1 MSACKKALVALGC
14 LAAAAASAAPDA
26 RTLVEKLARESP
38 SSVAFTEARFSS
50 LLRQPLVVSGELGY
64 LGGGS
69 LDRRV
74 TSPYRETIAIR
85 GGTVSI
91 EREGEG
97 VRSFALERAPE
108 LEGFLKA
115 FGALLAGDST
125 ALEKTFA
132 IAANGDDAGGWTL
145 ELTPLNERARR
156 RLSMIRI
163 YGNGDEL
170 RCLATIDTKETGSVM
185 LLGDQTSAT
194 ISPASSFD
202 DLITHCRGR

>member
-1 MSACKKALVALGC
+1 MSACNAALVVLGC
-14 LAAAAASAAPDA
+14 LVAATAGAAPDA

-38 SSVAFTEARFSS
+38 STVAFTEARFSS

-74 TSPYRETIAIR
+74 TSPYRETITIR
-85 GGTVSI
+85 GSTVRI
-91 EREGEG
+91 EREGEE

-115 FGALLAGDST
+115 FGALLAGDSA

-132 IAANGDDAGGWTL
+132 IAATGDDIGDWTL

-156 RLSMIRI
+156 RVSMIRI
-163 YGNGDEL
+163 YGSGDEL
-170 RCLATIDTKETGSVM
+170 QCLATIDTKETGSVM
-185 LLGDQTSAT
+185 LLGGEPSAT
-194 ISPASSFD
+194 ISSASSFD
-202 DLITHCRGR
+202 DLIAHCRGR

>member
-1 MSACKKALVALGC
+1 MSASKTALVVLGC

-26 RTLVEKLARESP
+26 RTLVERLARESP

-50 LLRQPLVVSGELGY
+50 LLREPLVVSGELGY

-74 TSPYRETIAIR
+74 TSPYRETITIR
-85 GGTVSI
+85 GSTVRI
-91 EREGEG
+91 ERDGEE

-132 IAANGDDAGGWTL
+132 IAANGDDAGDWTL

-156 RLSMIRI
+156 RVRMIRI

-170 RCLATIDTKETGSVM
+170 HCLATIDTQETGSVM

-202 DLITHCRGR
+202 DLLAHCRGR

>member
-1 MSACKKALVALGC
+1 MSACNAALVALGC

-26 RTLVEKLARESP
+26 RTLVGKLAREAP

-64 LGGGS
+64 LGAGS

-74 TSPYRETIAIR
+74 TSPYRETITIR
-85 GGTVSI
+85 GSTVRI
-91 EREGEG
+91 EREGEE

-132 IAANGDDAGGWTL
+132 IAANGD
-145 ELTPLNERARR
+145 ARR
-156 RLSMIRI
+156 RLDAR
-163 YGNGDEL
+163 
-170 RCLATIDTKETGSVM
+170 AHAA
-185 LLGDQTSAT
+185 Q
-194 ISPASSFD
+194 
-202 DLITHCRGR
+202 

>member
-1 MSACKKALVALGC
+1 MSARNSALIALGC
-14 LAAAAASAAPDA
+14 FAAATAAAAPDA

-50 LLRQPLVVSGELGY
+50 LLRQALVVSGELGY

-74 TSPYRETIAIR
+74 TSPYRETITIR
-85 GGTVSI
+85 GSTVRI
-91 EREGEG
+91 EREGEE

-108 LEGFLKA
+108 LEGFLNA
-115 FGALLAGDST
+115 FGALLAGDSA
-125 ALEKTFA
+125 ALEKAFA
-132 IAANGDDAGGWTL
+132 IAANGDDAGDWTL
-145 ELTPLNERARR
+145 ELTPRNDGARR
-156 RLSMIRI
+156 RVRMIRI

-170 RCLATIDTKETGSVM
+170 RCLATIDTNETGSVM
-185 LLGDQTSAT
+185 LLGDQPSAT

-202 DLITHCRGR
+202 ELIAHCRGR

>member
-1 MSACKKALVALGC
+1 MSVCNAALMAVGC
-14 LAAAAASAAPDA
+14 LAVATASAAPDA

-74 TSPYRETIAIR
+74 TSPYRETITIR
-85 GGTVSI
+85 GSTVRI
-91 EREGEG
+91 EREGEE

-132 IAANGDDAGGWTL
+132 IAANGDDAGDWTL

-156 RLSMIRI
+156 RVSMIRI

-170 RCLATIDTKETGSVM
+170 HCLATIDTKETGSIM
-185 LLGDQTSAT
+185 LLGDQPSVT

-202 DLITHCRGR
+202 DLIAHCRGR